1 MIFPSPESIVN
12 GYDGQQSNLIKKIR
26 HLPTEARNVPLCFYV
41 KKFPNIFH
49 LTQGLFLKK
58 IIAVS

>member
-26 HLPTEARNVPLCFYV
+26 HLPTEARNVPVCFYV
-41 KKFPNIFH
+41 PQYFS
-49 LTQGLFLKK
+49 LKNSPVFFTK
-58 IIAVS
+58 PKGFF